1 MFYYLTLSSHHFL
14 PFSHVIQLHPLSNV
28 FLLWKSHE
36 LNSTFVCLACTNSFV
51 LTSDSTNNK
60 LTRLDRSQLSLLT
73 TWWSTFGHDLF
84 VDKIPSGFPKMPLS
98 LPTCSKIIIEMIGMF
113 CLLNICFFPSICD
126 IKITLNL
133 YIIFPLCPIKLGNQI
148 NKNFLYD
155 QTNKDSHQSWWSILI
170 LFVTIHF

>member
-98 LPTCSKIIIEMIGMF
+98 LPTCSKKIIEMIGMF
-113 CLLNICFFPSICD
+113 CLLNICFSLQYVISKLPFI
-126 IKITLNL
+126 
-133 YIIFPLCPIKLGNQI
+133 YIQYSCYVL
-148 NKNFLYD
+148 
-155 QTNKDSHQSWWSILI
+155 
-170 LFVTIHF
+170 